1 MSEIKLLALDL
12 DGTLFTKDKQ
22 VTAENRAALKA
33 AEAKGVHVVITTGR
47 PLPAITHI
55 LEDLGLLDD
64 KHYSVTF
71 NGGLVQRNNGDILI
85 KKEMSREDLKQIY
98 AVFEPLGLPMD
109 VISDGIV
116 YGVPSKGNHSLY
128 RQANP
133 TLTFVDV
140 ESIDDIP
147 ENIVYNK
154 VVTVCEEAFLD
165 GQIQNYLNSYTRILK
180 FLSLVKLSLRLCPKG
195 FIKL

>member
-1 MSEIKLLALDL
+1 
-12 DGTLFTKDKQ
+12 
-22 VTAENRAALKA
+22 
-33 AEAKGVHVVITTGR
+33 
-47 PLPAITHI
+47 
-55 LEDLGLLDD
+55 
-64 KHYSVTF
+64 
-71 NGGLVQRNNGDILI
+71 
-85 KKEMSREDLKQIY
+85 
-98 AVFEPLGLPMD
+98 MD

-116 YGVPSKGNHSLY
+116 YGVSSKGNHSLY

-180 FLSLVKLSLRLCPKG
+180 FLSLVKLSLRLCKGVHKAVGLKLLSDYLALDKSQVMAMGDEENDLTMLEWAGLGVAMANAVPKVKAVAKAVTTKTNEESG
-195 FIKL
+195 VAEAIHKYILEK

>member
-33 AEAKGVHVVITTGR
+33 VEAKGVHVVITTGR

-147 ENIVYNK
+147 ENIK
-154 VVTVCEEAFLD
+154 FKK
-165 GQIQNYLNSYTRILK
+165 YLTIYTKRLRS
-180 FLSLVKLSLRLCPKG
+180 LSLVKLS
-195 FIKL
+195 